1 MLTRGIIRSVW
12 FAKAAPSAGAGAAVQ
27 VPTQCVSSLTAKPV
41 PSDARSWSG
50 LLPRSGD
57 YNMRAVRSRRLS
69 MLRTGR
75 TLVVL
80 LVLGLALIG
89 PRAPWSAA
97 PQAQSQRAAISR
109 SGVLGGANYLIEVPA
124 SWRGGLVVFA
134 HGIQRGPG
142 PGAVAAPPMASHIVA
157 EGHAWIASGYRAR
170 ECQPHLFVE
179 DLVALREL
187 FFKEIGK
194 PRWSIIYGQSMGG
207 HIVVASLELKP
218 ALYQGG
224 LAECGLVDGISIVD
238 YLLAYT
244 AAAELAEPSTSV
256 TRSTPVSV
264 SPRTSST
271 RASGGCV
278 HRRTVVRLM

>member
-1 MLTRGIIRSVW
+1 MRANVALLLLLL
-12 FAKAAPSAGAGAAVQ
+12 ALAASFIAPPQAPLADAGTAAV
-27 VPTQCVSSLTAKPV
+27 S
-41 PSDARSWSG
+41 
-50 LLPRSGD
+50 
-57 YNMRAVRSRRLS
+57 
-69 MLRTGR
+69 RTG
-75 TLVVL
+75 TL
-80 LVLGLALIG
+80 GD
-89 PRAPWSAA
+89 
-97 PQAQSQRAAISR
+97 
-109 SGVLGGANYLIEVPA
+109 ANYLIEVPA

-170 ECQPHLFVE
+170 EYQPHLFVE